1 MPPQTPASSPPINP
15 PASQLSSTRTDN
27 SATKKYSA
35 FGSRTEEQRSENRSM
50 ATFATSTAAVMGSA
64 RPGRVAGPRRCVAA
78 QASSTI
84 AAVAV
89 GRTHYEVL
97 GVGSGASRGEIK
109 AAYRRLAREV
119 QPDAAVGG
127 GDEGFIRLHAAY
139 ATLADPDERTR
150 YDRDVACRAAGMM
163 MRRAAVAGPAFWRR
177 TWETDQ
183 CW

>member
-1 MPPQTPASSPPINP
+1 
-15 PASQLSSTRTDN
+15 
-27 SATKKYSA
+27 
-35 FGSRTEEQRSENRSM
+35 M
-50 ATFATSTAAVMGSA
+50 ATFATSTPAVMGSA
-64 RPGRVAGPRRCVAA
+64 RPGRVAVPRRCMVAR
-78 QASSTI
+78 ASSTMAAP
-84 AAVAV
+84 AAVAA

-97 GVGSGASRGEIK
+97 GVGAGASRGEIK

-119 QPDAAVGG
+119 HPDAAGGG

-139 ATLADPDERTR
+139 ATLADPDERAR

-163 MRRAAVAGPAFWRR
+163 MRRAAAAGPSFRRR

>member
-1 MPPQTPASSPPINP
+1 
-15 PASQLSSTRTDN
+15 
-27 SATKKYSA
+27 
-35 FGSRTEEQRSENRSM
+35 M

-64 RPGRVAGPRRCVAA
+64 RPGRVAVPRQCVVAR
-78 QASSTI
+78 ASSTM
-84 AAVAV
+84 AVAA

-97 GVGSGASRGEIK
+97 GVGAGASRGEIK

-119 QPDAAVGG
+119 HPDAVGGG
-127 GDEGFIRLHAAY
+127 GDEGFIRLHPAY
-139 ATLADPDERTR
+139 STLADPDERAR

-163 MRRAAVAGPAFWRR
+163 MRRAAATSGPAFRRR